1 MSSKDKNIVQN
12 GERVC
17 SQTRATRQDVAR
29 LAGVSET
36 SVSFVYSKK
45 RYVSP
50 EITERVLEAA
60 KRLNYYPDM
69 IAASMVRGRTNSI
82 AVLTED
88 IVSPVQMQIVQAI
101 QARAFDAGYFV
112 YVLGGVKRLD
122 KYLNSIISRKVDG
135 LFLSVSPI
143 AIDNDMLTEV
153 LNRGTS
159 VIVTSSRGFIDDRVC
174 GIELDF
180 ELGMRD
186 ILDHLRDLGHSKIAY
201 LSYCDETV
209 GDKRLPVFKEYM
221 RETFGVNDAV
231 VEMGDPPYSSDIEQ
245 GKVLCRR
252 LLSWA
257 VDFTALVC
265 ANDLMAYGA
274 MLVLSEHGINVP
286 RDVSVVGIDDISFS
300 QATYPPLTTLSHCC
314 DDYGS
319 RICEI
324 LLDNISDK
332 SKVRREV
339 VRPKLIVRESTA
351 QNKASSGAE

>member
-1 MSSKDKNIVQN
+1 MSSKDKNSGLI
-12 GERVC
+12 GEHA
-17 SQTRATRQDVAR
+17 SHQLRATRQDVAR

-50 EITERVLEAA
+50 EITERVLAAA

-122 KYLNSIISRKVDG
+122 RYLNDIISRKVDG
-135 LFLSVSPI
+135 LFLSVSPL
-143 AIDNDMLTEV
+143 AVDNDMLTEV

-174 GIELDF
+174 GLELDF

-186 ILDHLRDLGHSKIAY
+186 ILDHLRELGHSEIAY

-221 RETFGVNDAV
+221 RGVPGVTEAI
-231 VEMGDPPYSSDIEQ
+231 VEMGDPPYCSDIEQ
-245 GKVLCRR
+245 GRVLCER
-252 LLSWA
+252 LLERNS
-257 VDFTALVC
+257 DFTALVC

-274 MLVLSEHGINVP
+274 MLVLSERGIKVP
-286 RDVSVVGIDDISFS
+286 EDVSVVGIDDITFS

-324 LLDNISDK
+324 LLDNINDK

-339 VRPKLIVRESTA
+339 IRPKLVVRESTA
-351 QNKASSGAE
+351 KR